1 MRCEY
6 LCNWMYFF
14 IPLGMVATNVTMKA
28 FLGVAGYCALSGG
41 GHRHMQWCRGRK
53 NIWRSCDSHY
63 QDTSKT
69 ISRIKNYLLFSVYLS
84 FSDKDTMLSNTVVA
98 APMAFKKK
106 TCRQEMDQVLI
117 MPCFYGGFGFW
128 LPQSMRTIHVRS
140 YMLIS
145 HHGSLCIYIYIHS
158 FGMLMVRES
167 LQASTRIFGP
177 SFETSTRRRISFSM
191 SWRAMRSPTSSVE
204 GRLELEAT
212 SKTKL
217 GLVNGGH
224 CTKKATFHNHSSTTY
239 SCCMLLLYLDLV
251 EDLSNAPACRS
262 MSLMTNTQ
270 VQDSRHIYGVQPYCT
285 VTGPKSLNM
294 FFAVESNIASFPFAV
309 SHRGIQILPN
319 YYLLQCKQNV
329 S

>member
-145 HHGSLCIYIYIHS
+145 HHGSLQKNVYIYIYIALVCWWYAKVCKH
-158 FGMLMVRES
+158 
-167 LQASTRIFGP
+167 
-177 SFETSTRRRISFSM
+177 
-191 SWRAMRSPTSSVE
+191 
-204 GRLELEAT
+204 RLEFLVLP
-212 SKTKL
+212 SKPQL
-217 GLVNGGH
+217 VAGSLSRCHGELWGLQ
-224 CTKKATFHNHSSTTY
+224 
-239 SCCMLLLYLDLV
+239 
-251 EDLSNAPACRS
+251 PA
-262 MSLMTNTQ
+262 
-270 VQDSRHIYGVQPYCT
+270 
-285 VTGPKSLNM
+285 
-294 FFAVESNIASFPFAV
+294 A
-309 SHRGIQILPN
+309 
-319 YYLLQCKQNV
+319 
-329 S
+329 